1 MKKSILS
8 IFALGAVFGMSAA
21 DISALETSQGQ
32 KTLKHN
38 PDISVISKAS
48 QTTPITRADDGVN
61 WFGYCGEYYDC
72 IGLGANGL
80 NSTLEGAIE
89 IPAELASQWEG
100 AKVTKVSIGFGTS
113 STMKAMVYV
122 TEDLEG
128 YTATQQDV
136 TFTKEKG
143 WNEVTL
149 DTPYTITGETFYVG
163 YQTIT
168 QAATDFPLGIDGIMS
183 PNSPGSWIGI
193 DNSFFNAGADFGR
206 LCIRLGIEG
215 DMPESLGVLINEYNV
230 PEFAEVNTSFDTFF
244 SLTNTGTIPLTGLD
258 IQCFVGDEEVTD
270 YKMEIWDE
278 LLDANGN
285 VVIMD
290 EVPFGA
296 TVNVFISNLHG
307 SKVGNVPVD
316 VQINKLVGTT
326 QTVEYSQVLSDN
338 ILIASQLFPKRFV
351 IEEFT
356 GTWCGWCPRGIV
368 GMEYMQKNYP
378 DQFIGIAVHS
388 DDVMTSPSYQQI
400 DNIYSGGSYPS
411 AVWDR
416 VYYFDPS
423 VETLQYYYNQVGNYP
438 SPIGITLDAQYDQP
452 KNVINASANTTFA
465 YNDSGTK
472 LALAFAITENNVG
485 PYKQSNNFAG
495 GGYGDLEGWSD
506 KSKTVTWYYDHV
518 ARYID
523 APFGIENSIPGNVT
537 DGQPITY
544 STSIDVAQTGVKD
557 INNSNVIVMIIDQQT
572 GEIKNAAQV
581 SLKGQ
586 AGVESLIDDASNGV
600 YKVFS
605 PQGVKVLETLDA
617 NEINN
622 LPKGIYIVNGKK
634 VLVK

>member
-8 IFALGAVFGMSAA
+8 IIALGAVMGMSAA
-21 DISALETSQGQ
+21 DITLETSQGK
-32 KTLKHN
+32 KTLKHTT
-38 PDISVISKAS
+38 DLSVISKAS
-48 QTTPITRADDGVN
+48 RTTPITRASDGVN

-72 IGLGANGL
+72 IGLGNAQYIG
-80 NSTLEGAIE
+80 STLEGAIE
-89 IPAELASQWEG
+89 IPADLAQQWEG
-100 AKVTKVSIGFGTS
+100 AKVTKVSIGFGNS
-113 STMKAMVYV
+113 QSMEAMVYV
-122 TEDLEG
+122 TEDLTG
-128 YTATQQDV
+128 YPASMQTVKFQN
-136 TFTKEKG
+136 KNG

-149 DTPYTITGETFYVG
+149 ETPYVVTGETFYVG
-163 YQTIT
+163 YQTT
-168 QAATDFPLGIDGIMS
+168 VDATSDYPLGIDGIMS
-183 PNSPGSWIGI
+183 PNSPGSWVGI
-193 DNSFFNAGADFGR
+193 NNEFFNAGADFGR

-215 DMPESLGVLINEYNV
+215 DMPESVGVLINEFNV
-230 PEFAEVNTSFDTFF
+230 PEFAQVNTAFDAFF

-258 IQCFVGDEEVTD
+258 IQCYVGDEEVTD

-307 SKVGNVPVD
+307 SKVGNLPVD

-326 QTVEYSQVLSDN
+326 QTVDYSQVLSGN
-338 ILIASQLFPKRFV
+338 ILITSQLYDKRFV
-351 IEEFT
+351 VEEFT

-388 DDVMTSPSYQQI
+388 NDAMSSPTYQQI
-400 DNIYSGGSYPS
+400 DNLYSGGQYPS

-416 VYYFDPS
+416 VYQFDPS
-423 VETLQYYYNQVGNYP
+423 VATLQYYYDQLGNYP

-452 KNVINASANTTFA
+452 KNMINATATTTFA

-485 PYKQSNNFAG
+485 PYKQSNYFAG
-495 GGYGDLEGWSD
+495 GGNGDLEGWSD
-506 KSKTVTWYYDHV
+506 KGQTVTWYYDHV

-544 STSIDVAQTGVKD
+544 STSIDVSKTGVKD

-586 AGVESLIDDASNGV
+586 AGVESLIDDAAHGV
-600 YKVFS
+600 YKVYN

-617 NEINN
+617 SEINN

-634 VLVK
+634 VVVR